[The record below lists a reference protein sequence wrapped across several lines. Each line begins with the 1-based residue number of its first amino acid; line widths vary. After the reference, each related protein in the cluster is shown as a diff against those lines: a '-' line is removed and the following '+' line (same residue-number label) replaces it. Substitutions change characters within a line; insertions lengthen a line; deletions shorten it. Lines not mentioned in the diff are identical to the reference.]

1 MKVVCNQLI
10 MMNNLLA
17 VLHCFDQMHESIY
30 SSHFLL
36 FVLFKEIT
44 FFGCLFVTFYELTF
58 YFA

>member
-17 VLHCFDQMHESIY
+17 VLHYFDQMHESIY

-36 FVLFKEIT
+36 FV
-44 FFGCLFVTFYELTF
+44 FFLRK
-58 YFA
+58 